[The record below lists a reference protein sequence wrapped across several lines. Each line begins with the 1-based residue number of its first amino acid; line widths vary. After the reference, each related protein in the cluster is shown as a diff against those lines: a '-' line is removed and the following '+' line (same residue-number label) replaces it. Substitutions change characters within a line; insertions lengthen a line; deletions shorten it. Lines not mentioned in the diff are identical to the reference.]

1 MEKPAAA
8 VYGLVGFPLG
18 HSFSRSFF
26 TDKFAREGIDARYI
40 NFELPD
46 ISMLENV
53 VADTAGLRGFN
64 VTIPYKQAVIP
75 MLNHL
80 DAEAAEIGAV
90 NVVRVERDGSLS
102 GYNSD
107 VYGFVESIRPLLA
120 GGNHTKALVLGTGG
134 ASRAVC
140 YGLRSLGIRPTRVS
154 RKPGPDNITYAGLSP
169 EVMSAHTVVVNTT
182 PLGMYPAVDTAP
194 DIPYDM
200 ITSRHVCFDLV
211 YNPET
216 TRFMQ
221 LSAARGATVSNGLRM
236 LRLQAL
242 RAWDIWTR

>member
-1 MEKPAAA
+1 MDKPAAA

-18 HSFSRSFF
+18 HSFSRSYF

-46 ISMLENV
+46 INMLEKV

-75 MLNHL
+75 MLHHL

-90 NVVRVERDGSLS
+90 NVVRVESDGSLS

-154 RKPGPDNITYAGLSP
+154 RKPGPDNITYADLSP
-169 EVMSAHTVVVNTT
+169 EVMSGHTVVVNTT

-194 DIPYDM
+194 AIPYDLL
-200 ITSRHVCFDLV
+200 TSHHVCFDLV

-221 LSAARGATVSNGLRM
+221 LSAARGATVSNGLLM

>member
-1 MEKPAAA
+1 MDKPAAA

-18 HSFSRSFF
+18 HSFSRSYF

-46 ISMLENV
+46 ISLLENV

>member
-1 MEKPAAA
+1 MDKPGAA

-46 ISMLENV
+46 ISLLENV

-90 NVVRVERDGSLS
+90 NVVRVEGDGSLS

-140 YGLRSLGIRPTRVS
+140 YGLRSLGTRPTRVS
-154 RKPGPDNITYAGLSP
+154 RKPGPDNITYADLSP

-221 LSAARGATVSNGLRM
+221 LCAARGATVSNGLLM